1 MAKVVFE
8 MVFLAVV
15 PVLWLVVALSVIKT
29 AAHKAA
35 LQSLVITVLLASL
48 LWKQSLP
55 NVGFAAA
62 EGVLTV
68 LWPIAPVIIASLFTY
83 NLVVR
88 TGAMDSIK
96 RMLSQVSNDQRVLAL
111 LIGWGFANFM
121 EGIAGFGTAVAIPAA
136 MLVALGIKPLSAV
149 VACIVVNSTPT
160 AFGSVGLPAI
170 TLASVTGL
178 DPTRLVF
185 KISMLQFLHTVISPF
200 LLVAICSQSVR
211 AIRGVLGMT
220 VIASI
225 SYTFAALVAAKY
237 IGAELPNI
245 LGSAFSMICIIAFS
259 KLFPPKEHEKYIL
272 PDAAADDTDEKTT
285 LKEKFVAWSPFFFI
299 FVLLILASRICP
311 PVHDLLSPI
320 KSRFAVYPGEGANM
334 LTFSWAD
341 SPGVLIMFAA
351 VTGGILQKASFRTMG
366 SVFGQTL
373 WRYKFT
379 ILTICSVMATAKIMT
394 YSGMISDIAVF
405 LVRNTGALYPCFA
418 PVIGA
423 LGGFVTGSGTSS
435 CVLFG
440 PLQTQSAIALNLDS
454 GWIASAN
461 ILGAGIGKMVSPQ
474 SIAIG
479 ASVISVASAEN
490 KILMAVF
497 KFFAAYLLL
506 AGAEAY
512 LFVLFLGR

>member
-1 MAKVVFE
+1 
-8 MVFLAVV
+8 MVFLAII
-15 PVLWLVVALSVIKT
+15 PILWLIIALSIIKMP
-29 AAHKAA
+29 AHKAA
-35 LQSLVITVLLASL
+35 LQSLAIAFLFAVF

-55 NVGFAAA
+55 NMGLAAT
-62 EGVLTV
+62 EGVMSV

-83 NLVVR
+83 NLVVK

-96 RMLSQVSNDQRVLAL
+96 RMLSQVSNDKRVLAL

-136 MLVALGIKPLSAV
+136 MLVTLGINPLSAV
-149 VACIVVNSTPT
+149 VACIIVNSTPT

-185 KISMLQFLHTVISPF
+185 RISMLQFLHTIVSPF
-200 LLVAICSQSVR
+200 LLVAICSQSVK

-220 VIASI
+220 VVASL
-225 SYTFAALVAAKY
+225 SYTFAALVATKY

-245 LGSAFSMICIIAFS
+245 LGSAFSMFCIILCS
-259 KLFPPKEHEKYIL
+259 KIFPPKEHQDYIL
-272 PDAAADDTDEKTT
+272 VQSKQDDAEIKTT
-285 LKEKFVAWSPFFFI
+285 VLQKFVAWSPFVFI
-299 FVLLILASRICP
+299 FVFLILASRICP
-311 PVHDLLSPI
+311 PIHDLLAPI
-320 KSRFAVYPGEGANM
+320 KSSLTVYPGENAQR
-334 LTFSWAD
+334 LTFSWAN
-341 SPGVLIMFAA
+341 SPGVLIMLAA
-351 VTGGILQKASFRTMG
+351 VLGGFLQKASFRVMG
-366 SVFGQTL
+366 LVFVQTL

-379 ILTICSVMATAKIMT
+379 ILTICSVMAMAKVMT
-394 YSGMISDIAVF
+394 YSGMISDIAMFIVN
-405 LVRNTGALYPCFA
+405 NTGALYPCFA

-440 PLQTQSAIALNLDS
+440 PLQTQSAVALNLDS

-474 SIAIG
+474 TIAIG
-479 ASVISVASAEN
+479 ASVISIANAEN

-497 KFFAAYLLL
+497 KFFLIYLSVASL
-506 AGAEAY
+506 ETF
-512 LFVLFLGR
+512 LFIAFL

>member
-1 MAKVVFE
+1 
-8 MVFLAVV
+8 MVLLAII
-15 PVLWLVVALSVIKT
+15 PILWLIIALSVVKT

-35 LQSLVITVLLASL
+35 LQALAVTVLLAVLS
-48 LWKQSLP
+48 WKQSLP
-55 NVGFAAA
+55 NTGFAAA

-83 NLVVR
+83 NLVVK

-96 RMLSQVSNDQRVLAL
+96 SMLSQVSNDKRVLVL

-136 MLVALGIKPLSAV
+136 MLVTLGVNPLSAV
-149 VACIVVNSTPT
+149 VGCIVVNSTPT
-160 AFGSVGLPAI
+160 AFGSAGLPAI

-185 KISMLQFLHTVISPF
+185 RISMLQFLHTIISPF
-200 LLVAICSQSVR
+200 LLVAICSQSAR
-211 AIRGVLGMT
+211 AIRGVLGVT
-220 VIASI
+220 VIASL
-225 SYTFAALVAAKY
+225 SYTFAALAAAKY

-245 LGSAFSMICIIAFS
+245 LGSAFSMVCIILCS
-259 KLFPPKEHEKYIL
+259 KLFPPKEHEKFAL
-272 PDAAADDTDEKTT
+272 PQARQSGGA
-285 LKEKFVAWSPFFFI
+285 KETSFMQKFIAWSPFVLI
-299 FVLLILASRICP
+299 FVFLILASRICP
-311 PVHDLLSPI
+311 PIYDFLAPI
-320 KSRFAVYPGEGANM
+320 KSQLTVYPSAEAKP
-334 LTFSWAD
+334 LTFSWAN
-341 SPGVLIMFAA
+341 SPGVLIMLAA
-351 VTGGILQKASFRTMG
+351 IIGGILQKATFKTMTN
-366 SVFGQTL
+366 VFGETL

-394 YSGMISDIAVF
+394 YSGMISDIAMF
-405 LVRNTGALYPCFA
+405 LVNNTGALYPCFA

-461 ILGAGIGKMVSPQ
+461 VLGAGIGKMVSPQ

-479 ASVISVASAEN
+479 ASVISVVSAEN
-490 KILMAVF
+490 KILSTVF
-497 KFFAAYLLL
+497 KFFVFYLVLASMETLL
-506 AGAEAY
+506 
-512 LFVLFLGR
+512 FIMFL